1 MFMGTDIL
9 LRVAL
14 ITAKTVNK
22 SWKKVN
28 LFPTFEA
35 VTLLMKYEAVTWGR
49 AFWGDRYC
57 CNKNDIFICF
67 L

>member
-1 MFMGTDIL
+1 MFAG
-9 LRVAL
+9 AEGL
-14 ITAKTVNK
+14 IANSLINKTVNK

-28 LFPTFEA
+28 LFATFEA

-49 AFWGDRYC
+49 AFLGDRYC
-57 CNKNDIFICF
+57 YSKNDIFICI